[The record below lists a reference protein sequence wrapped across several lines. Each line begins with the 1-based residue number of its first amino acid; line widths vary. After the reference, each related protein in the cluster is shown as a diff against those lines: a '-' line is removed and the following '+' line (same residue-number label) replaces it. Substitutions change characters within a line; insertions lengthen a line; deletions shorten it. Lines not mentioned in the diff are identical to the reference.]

1 MRHPCRNA
9 RPLMRS
15 IALIAICAF
24 APVALSQVV
33 LSFVGP
39 EAPSAM
45 EPVIAAFEAQNPDII
60 VEYESVPFNDL
71 NNIIQIRI
79 GGGESSP
86 DIYTADQPRIS
97 ALASRGL
104 LADLTDD
111 VGDISS
117 LFWPSSID
125 ASTVD
130 GRLYALP
137 VSTSSQLLYY
147 NVDLLE
153 AAGLELPSMDPA
165 DRLTW
170 EQVVEMGRAAQVA
183 GATYGVML
191 DQVNRIYQVQPLP
204 ESLGGGPGVAPDNEL
219 QPAFTNEA
227 WIEAMTFYGSLF
239 EEGLAP
245 RGVPVSQTRDLF
257 INGQVALWVGGP
269 WWLPLFSNSDVEFG
283 VAPHPYFENG
293 VPVTPTGAWS
303 WGMNPN
309 TEHPKEALAFLMFA
323 TMSDEG
329 ALATAQGFPL
339 PPANIQVFNTYYAEN
354 QIVPGVEN
362 LILYELE
369 NTARV
374 RAKTRGYIQFE
385 EVIGQAIE
393 DIRNGADVASTLESA
408 SRRLERLWSRLR

>member
-1 MRHPCRNA
+1 MRA
-9 RPLMRS
+9 
-15 IALIAICAF
+15 ITLIAVCAL
-24 APVALSQVV
+24 ASVALSQVV

-39 EAPSAM
+39 EAPSSM
-45 EPVIAAFEAQNPDII
+45 EPVIAAFEAQNPGII

-71 NNIIQIRI
+71 NDIVQIRI
-79 GGGESSP
+79 GGGEGTP

-104 LADLTDD
+104 LADITDD
-111 VGDISS
+111 VGDISAI
-117 LFWPSSID
+117 FWPSSID

-147 NVDLLE
+147 NVDLLQ

-165 DRLTW
+165 ERLTW
-170 EQVVEMGRAAQVA
+170 ETVVDMGRAAQAA
-183 GATYGVML
+183 GADYGVML
-191 DQVNRIYQVQPLP
+191 DQVNRIYQVQPLA
-204 ESLGGGPGVAPDNEL
+204 ESLGGGPGVAADNEL
-219 QPAFTNEA
+219 MPAFTNDA
-227 WIEAMTFYGSLF
+227 WIQAMTFYGSLF

-245 RGVPVSQTRDLF
+245 RGVPVAQTRDLF
-257 INGQVALWVGGP
+257 VNGQVALWVGGP
-269 WWLPLFSNSDVEFG
+269 WWLPLFSGSDVEFG
-283 VAPHPYFENG
+283 VAPHPYFASGE
-293 VPVTPTGAWS
+293 PVTPTGAWS

-309 TEHPKEALAFLMFA
+309 TEHRAEALAFLMFA
-323 TMSDEG
+323 TMSNEG

-339 PPANIQVFNTYYAEN
+339 PPANIQVFNDYYAQN
-354 QIVPGVEN
+354 QIVPGVED
-362 LILYELE
+362 LILYELA

-408 SRRLERLWSRLR
+408 AEQLERTWSRLE